1 MSTPFH
7 AKYLAH
13 ELTKRL
19 PAEKAEKLSQSLA
32 NATVDLN
39 PHQVEAA
46 LFAFRSPLSRGA
58 ILADEVGLGK
68 TIEAGLIVSQL
79 WAERKRRILCVVPA
93 SLRKQWSVELAEK
106 FYIDSV
112 IFETKSYNQAKK
124 SGILNPFEV
133 PGKIVIVSYQFAS
146 AKTADIK
153 AVKWDLVVIDEAH
166 RLRNVYKKSN
176 KIARNLREAVGHRPK
191 VLLTATPL
199 QNSLLEL
206 YGLITFIDDQIFGSE
221 DSFRDQFCRRGD
233 EVRMMGSL
241 KARLRPIC
249 KRTLRRD
256 VTEYIRF
263 PRRQS
268 ITQDFTPTD
277 LEQQLYQQVS
287 AYLQKT
293 DLHALPNSQRQLI
306 TLVLRKI
313 LASSSFAIG
322 DTLGT
327 MIDRLEGLQT
337 VEAQKPVTSISEV
350 IGDGVAD
357 TTEEIE
363 EEWEDDD
370 EEKDETPVVK
380 PKQSIADELAELR
393 SYRGLAESIRTNAK
407 GEALLKALQ
416 QGFKKAV
423 ELGAPQKALVFTESR
438 RTQIYLLSLLESNGY
453 SGNVVLFN
461 GTNTDPESKAIYK
474 AWRVRHSGHE
484 RVSDSPTAD
493 LRSALVDEFH
503 ERAQVIATESAAEG
517 VNLQFCNLV
526 VNYDLPWNPQRIEQ
540 RIGRCHRYG
549 QKHDVVVIN
558 FLNRSNEADRR
569 VFELL
574 DAKLKLFDGVFGAS
588 DEVLGALE
596 SGIDFEKRIHA
607 IYQNCRTSAEINAAF
622 DALQNELDEEITASL
637 SDTRSKLFE
646 HFDPEVRQTLKL
658 RNDAS
663 RSHLN
668 QYGDWLWVLTKFEL
682 GDSATYDTRKHGF
695 QLATIPAG
703 LPAVSFG
710 PYVLDR
716 EKLTEADIHYRAGH
730 PLAEALIDRAL
741 ARTLLPAHVEFRYD
755 RTQGR
760 LGLVERLQGYSGWLR
775 LMNLSVVALEGEDI
789 LVFAGVT
796 DAGEQLDPET
806 CTKLMVVTGI
816 VTGSVAVPT
825 DIIAAFRPVFDSARA
840 DAMNSVMSRNQRY
853 YEAEMDKLDGWA
865 EDLKSGLDREIRE
878 LEIQITEAKKQ
889 ARLIPELAAKLVL
902 QKKAGELEKQRNAK
916 RRNLF
921 DEQDNIA
928 RKKDDLLDAIA
939 AKLTQHVT
947 EQEVFTIR
955 WTVV

>member
-1 MSTPFH
+1 MTTPFH

-93 SLRKQWSVELAEK
+93 SLRKQWSQELAEK

-112 IFETKSYNQAKK
+112 ILETKSYNQAKK
-124 SGILNPFEV
+124 LGSANPFEV
-133 PGKIVIVSYQFAS
+133 PGKVVIVSYQFAS
-146 AKTADIK
+146 AKIADVK
-153 AVKWDLVVIDEAH
+153 AVEWELVVIDEAH
-166 RLRNVYKKSN
+166 RLRNVYKKTN
-176 KIARNLREAVGHRPK
+176 KIARNLRDAVGHRPK

-206 YGLITFIDDQIFGSE
+206 YGLVTFIDAQIFGSE
-221 DSFRDQFCRRGD
+221 DSFRDQFCRRDD
-233 EVRMMGSL
+233 EGRTFGPL

-256 VTEYIRF
+256 VTEYIRY
-263 PRRQS
+263 PSRQS

-277 LEQQLYQQVS
+277 AEQKLYRQVS
-287 AYLQKT
+287 EYLQKP

-327 MIDRLEGLQT
+327 MIARLEGLQAAET
-337 VEAQKPVTSISEV
+337 VKPVASVTEIV
-350 IGDGVAD
+350 GDD
-357 TTEEIE
+357 TVDSTEELE
-363 EEWEDDD
+363 EEWEGDA
-370 EEKDETPVVK
+370 EEETTAPK
-380 PKQSIADELAELR
+380 PKQSILDEIAELR
-393 SYRGLAESIRTNAK
+393 SYRELAESIRTNAK
-407 GEALLKALQ
+407 GDALLNALK
-416 QGFKKAV
+416 QGFHKAV

-438 RTQIYLLSLLESNGY
+438 RTQLYLLHLLEANGY
-453 SGNVVLFN
+453 GGKIVLFN
-461 GTNTDPESKAIYK
+461 GTNTDPASKGMYK
-474 AWRVRHSGHE
+474 AWLSRHAGQE
-484 RVSDSPTAD
+484 RVSGSPSAD
-493 LRSALVDEFH
+493 MRSALVEEFQ
-503 ERAQVIATESAAEG
+503 ERAQVMIATESAAEG

-558 FLNRSNEADRR
+558 FLNRANEADKR

-588 DEVLGALE
+588 DDVLGALE

-607 IYQNCRTSAEINAAF
+607 IYQNCRTPAEINAAF
-622 DALQNELDEEITASL
+622 DALQRELDKEINASL
-637 SDTRSKLFE
+637 SDARSKLFE
-646 HFDPEVRQTLKL
+646 HFDPEVRRTLKL

-663 RSHLN
+663 RSQLN
-668 QYGDWLWVLTKFEL
+668 QYGEWLWMLTKFEL
-682 GDSATYDTRKHGF
+682 GDSASYDTRKHGF
-695 QLATIPAG
+695 QLSATPAG
-703 LPAVSFG
+703 LPKVPRG

-730 PLAEALIDRAL
+730 PLAESLIDRAL
-741 ARTLLPAHVEFRYD
+741 ARPLAPAHIEFRYD
-755 RTQGR
+755 RSEGR
-760 LGLVERLQGYSGWLR
+760 LGLVERLRGRSGWLR
-775 LMNLSVVALEGEDI
+775 LMNVSVVALEIEDTLVFTGFADDGERLDGETCSKLLAVSGAVMESVVVPEDI
-789 LVFAGVT
+789 A
-796 DAGEQLDPET
+796 
-806 CTKLMVVTGI
+806 
-816 VTGSVAVPT
+816 S
-825 DIIAAFRPVFDSARA
+825 AFRPVLDAARA
-840 DAMNSVMSRNQRY
+840 EAMSAAMNRNQRY
-853 YEAEMDKLDGWA
+853 YEAEMEKLDAWS
-865 EDLKSGLDREIRE
+865 EDLKTSLDREIRE
-878 LEIQITEAKKQ
+878 LETQYAEAKKQ
-889 ARLIPELAAKLVL
+889 ARLVPDLAAKLVL

-916 RRNLF
+916 RKNLF
-921 DEQDNIA
+921 EEQDTIA
-928 RKKDDLLDAIA
+928 RKKDELLDNIA
-939 AKLTQHVT
+939 AKLTQQVT
-947 EQEVFTIR
+947 EQEIFTIR